1 MVIGVALAH
10 WRPMHRVTITF
21 DNGPVAGVTETVL
34 AALAARRT
42 PAVFFVVGR
51 NAASE
56 QGRALVA
63 AELADGHRVGGHTW
77 THSVLFGE
85 GEDSVV
91 RREIDDTVNLV
102 RELGADSLLFRP
114 YAAGGVMDA
123 RVMSPFGAQHLQ
135 DLGTTCVTWTSVP
148 GDWLSPQGWVDV
160 ALADVR
166 SRDWSVVVLHDIP
179 GAAAERLGD
188 FLDALLAMGVE
199 FRTDF
204 PEDCVHIEQGR
215 PTPYFDVLRTNEQQ
229 ESTSTS

>member
-1 MVIGVALAH
+1 M
-10 WRPMHRVTITF
+10 RRVTITF
-21 DNGPVAGVTETVL
+21 DNGPVEGVTDQVL
-34 AALAARRT
+34 AALAARRI

-51 NAASE
+51 NAATAT
-56 QGRALVA
+56 GRALVA
-63 AELADGHRVGGHTW
+63 AELAAGHRVGGHTW

-85 GEDSVV
+85 GDDTVV

-102 RELGADSLLFRP
+102 RELGGDAQLFRP

-123 RVMSPFGAQHLQ
+123 RVMSPFAAQHLQ
-135 DLGTTCVTWTSVP
+135 DLGITCVTWTSVP

-166 SRDWSVVVLHDIP
+166 SRDWSVVVLHDVP
-179 GAAAERLGD
+179 GAAADRIGD
-188 FLDALLAMGVE
+188 FLDALIGMGVE

-204 PEDCVHIEQGR
+204 PEDCVHIEGGR
-215 PTPYFDVLRTNEQQ
+215 PTPYFDVLRTHEQQ